1 MENGGNFLLKQSL
14 ALLRITTIS
23 GLTKGP
29 LLNPTNHSLIL
40 YNFTKIHQILIIST
54 ILIGMTNKK
63 AVESVNKNPMLGEL
77 SIFWEER
84 CQVIQ
89 DFNLKSSPDIE
100 ESSLFGQLEP
110 GGQ

>member
-1 MENGGNFLLKQSL
+1 
-14 ALLRITTIS
+14 
-23 GLTKGP
+23 
-29 LLNPTNHSLIL
+29 
-40 YNFTKIHQILIIST
+40 
-54 ILIGMTNKK
+54 MTNKK

-84 CQVIQ
+84 CQLIQ

-100 ESSLFGQLEP
+100 ESTLFGQLEEP